1 MSMINLMFEVTQSCN
16 CDCVFCYNVWKGKSE
31 YPKGSLSLDQIK
43 MLFDNLFI
51 GLPAQSIFLSG
62 GEPLLRDDLEDIV
75 VYLKSKKLFV
85 GICTNGL
92 LLTPKK
98 TNSLIE
104 AGVDQFE
111 ITLLSADPNVHNT
124 LSGCPVSFESACEA
138 VANVL
143 QYKANLRIAFVA
155 TRQNIHSVGEVID
168 CVAKMGVKAFA
179 FYRFTPTGKGIA
191 NHDALMPT
199 QEQLNNAMDVMD
211 AKADQ
216 WKVKINLGIHVEP
229 CLLKKNP
236 KNIFFTYCQA
246 GSRKLTID
254 SLGNLRLCEQDSRIL
269 GNLFQKNMAMLILKE
284 KFIGPKRPLME
295 DCRNCSQRNLCRG
308 GCKFLCDDHSS
319 GRKLA
324 FA

>member
-1 MSMINLMFEVTQSCN
+1 MGVGSR
-16 CDCVFCYNVWKGKSE
+16 KSE
-31 YPKGSLSLDQIK
+31 YSKGILGLDRIK
-43 MLFDNLFI
+43 KLFDNLFI

-75 VYLKSKKLFV
+75 AYLKSKKLFV
-85 GICTNGL
+85 GVCTNGL
-92 LLTPKK
+92 LLMLKRTK
-98 TNSLIE
+98 SLIE

-111 ITLLSADPNVHNT
+111 ITLLSADPSVHNS
-124 LSGCPVSFESACEA
+124 LSGCPASFERACEA
-138 VANVL
+138 ITNVL
-143 QYKANLRIAFVA
+143 QYKTNLRIAFVA

-168 CVAKMGVKAFA
+168 CIAKMGVRAFV

-191 NHDALMPT
+191 NHDVLMPT
-199 QEQLNNAMDVMD
+199 QEQLNIAMDVMD
-211 AKADQ
+211 EKADQ
-216 WKVKINLGIHVEP
+216 WKVKISLGIPVEP
-229 CLLKKNP
+229 CLLQKKP
-236 KNIFFTYCQA
+236 KNILFTYCQA

-269 GNLFQKNMAMLILKE
+269 GNLFQKNMAILILKE
-284 KFIGPKRPLME
+284 KFTGQRRPLME

-308 GCKFLCDDHSS
+308 GCKFLCNEHSS